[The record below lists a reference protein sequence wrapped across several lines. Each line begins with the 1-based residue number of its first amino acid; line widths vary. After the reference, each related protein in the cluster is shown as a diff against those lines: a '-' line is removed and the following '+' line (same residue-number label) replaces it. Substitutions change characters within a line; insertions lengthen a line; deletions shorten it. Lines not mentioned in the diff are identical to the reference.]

1 MSRTCALAAF
11 FLASA
16 LALSPV
22 VATAQPTVV
31 VGTSNPD
38 IDVAAVQ
45 AAVNLGGEV
54 ILKGRF
60 SFDTAPTVLTAL
72 QGGGYAHATVLISRE
87 VAISGVRGDEDE
99 MTSITGGTIPFYVEA
114 PGVHVAIQGL
124 RFTRPTTAAVF
135 VYAASGLV
143 ITFCRIDGVEPQPH
157 LASNGIAVLT
167 SGLPTFANPGTP
179 GNLAGP
185 LLITNNDIDMAGG
198 TTADNTLGI
207 VVFSAGQSADN
218 GVDLYISG
226 NRISH
231 VTEPAIDVRRI
242 GGSAHVEGNVVSTG
256 SVVSTVNPGP
266 EVIRVANIG
275 SYVVAHNSI
284 HCEWPDPQAKGI
296 TVFSQVPQW
305 PMQRAIVADNEVVMS
320 AAPDTVFGDSSAGI
334 DIRGFATANIVTH
347 NSIRGRARAALL
359 LEVFKGGVPDRNE
372 LVLNRFDGFDAS
384 DADIVVSSGVSNT
397 RIVGRGTRDDQGT
410 GTVVVSL
417 PSVRWI
423 R

>member
-1 MSRTCALAAF
+1 MSRTCALAALS
-11 FLASA
+11 LASV
-16 LALSPV
+16 LTFSPV
-22 VATAQPTVV
+22 LATAQPTVV
-31 VGTSNPD
+31 VGTNNPD

-60 SFDTAPTVLTAL
+60 SFDATPTVLTAL
-72 QGGGYAHATVLISRE
+72 QGGGYARATVLISRE
-87 VAISGVRGDEDE
+87 VAISGVRADEDE
-99 MTSITGGTIPFYVEA
+99 MTSINGGTIPFYVEA
-114 PGVHVAIQGL
+114 PGAHVTIQGL
-124 RFTRPTTAAVF
+124 RYTRPKTAAVF

-167 SGLPTFANPGTP
+167 SALPMFTNPGTP

-198 TTADNTLGI
+198 TAADNTLGI
-207 VVFSAGQSADN
+207 VVFSAGQTADN
-218 GVDLYISG
+218 GVDVYVSG

-242 GGSAHVEGNVVSTG
+242 GGTAHVEGNVVTTG
-256 SVVSTVNPGP
+256 NVVSTVNPGP

-275 SYVVAHNSI
+275 SYVIAHNSI
-284 HCEWPDPQAKGI
+284 HCEWPDPLAKGI
-296 TVFSQVPQW
+296 TVFSQIPQW